1 MDDAEAIFEGYA
13 QDNQVTRHL
22 IWKPHVDI
30 EETKRFLVECVAGWM
45 GASNFPWAITLKEN
59 GELIGMI
66 GLRVDGFKAEV
77 GYALARPYW
86 RRGFA
91 AEALRPLVGWA
102 LEQPNIYRVWA
113 LCDVENVA
121 SARVL
126 EKVGM
131 QREGLLRR
139 NVLHP
144 NISDEPRDC
153 YCYAV
158 VK

>member
-1 MDDAEAIFEGYA
+1 MDDAKAIFEGYA

-22 IWKPHVDI
+22 VWKPHVDI
-30 EETKRFLVECVAGWM
+30 EETKRFLLGCVAAWQRD
-45 GASNFPWAITLKEN
+45 SRFPWAIILKES

-66 GLRVDGFKAEV
+66 EIRVDGFKADV
-77 GYALARPYW
+77 GYGLARSHW
-86 RRGFA
+86 ARGIA
-91 AEALRPLVGWA
+91 TEALRPVVAWA
-102 LEQPNIYRVWA
+102 LAQPSIYRVWA
-113 LCDVENVA
+113 LCDVDNVA

-139 NVLHP
+139 NIVHP

-153 YCYAV
+153 YCYAL